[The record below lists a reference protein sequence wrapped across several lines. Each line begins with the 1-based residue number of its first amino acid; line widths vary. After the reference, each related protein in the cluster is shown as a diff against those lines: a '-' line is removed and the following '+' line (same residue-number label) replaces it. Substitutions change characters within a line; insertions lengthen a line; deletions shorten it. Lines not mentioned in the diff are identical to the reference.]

1 MRHVLIAFQ
10 HYLSIKNRLK
20 SALDRR
26 IGGWR
31 ARLAIHTAAFGL
43 FTILGLVRFA
53 FSLALELVFF
63 FTFFG
68 ELFLAFF
75 VGVIGSGH

>member
-1 MRHVLIAFQ
+1 M
-10 HYLSIKNRLK
+10 
-20 SALDRR
+20 
-26 IGGWR
+26 
-31 ARLAIHTAAFGL
+31 AIHRAAFGSIG
-43 FTILGLVRFA
+43 FALVRLIRFA

-63 FTFFG
+63 FAFFG